1 MEEVPRLRILSAI
14 LLWLES
20 KELYMQTG
28 FTEEKEVS
36 HEWQTTAELP
46 KKHRGYLVAAVLGLL
61 FLVAAVVGIASR
73 VSEHKALA
81 KETEALTVPT
91 VSTIRPK
98 LEPPQEELVLP
109 STLQAFTEAP
119 IYARTNGY
127 LKKWYK
133 DIGSPVRQGELLADI
148 ESPEVDQELL
158 QAKAARQQASAQV
171 EIAKTSAKRWE
182 NLQKMD
188 AVAQQE
194 TDERNSGYAQ
204 AQANLSAA
212 DANVRRLEQLES
224 FKHVYAPFSG
234 VITKRNVDVGA
245 LINAGNSGPN
255 QQMFNIAKTDPI
267 RIYVSVPEVYA
278 DSARPGVKASVQLTS
293 VDGSTFS
300 GSVMRNSESIDP
312 QSRTLLTEIDVPNPK
327 GKLLPGAY
335 AQVHFALKVDVSRLT
350 IPVNAM
356 MTRPEGTL
364 AAVVDSDSKVQLKP
378 IVIGRDYGREIE
390 VLSGISQ
397 SDQVVLNPG
406 DSLESGQQV
415 TIKPAQ
421 KQGGVAQ

>member
-1 MEEVPRLRILSAI
+1 
-14 LLWLES
+14 
-20 KELYMQTG
+20 MQTG

-36 HEWQTTAELP
+36 HEWQTRADAP
-46 KKHRGYLVAAVLGLL
+46 QRHRGYLVAVILGVL

-91 VSTIRPK
+91 VSTIHPQA
-98 LEPPQEELVLP
+98 EPPQEELVLP
-109 STLQAFTEAP
+109 STLQAFIEAP

-127 LKKWYK
+127 LKKWYR
-133 DIGSPVRQGELLADI
+133 DIGSRVRHGELLADI
-148 ESPEVDQELL
+148 ESPEIDQELL
-158 QAKAARQQASAQV
+158 QAKAAREQASAQV
-171 EIAKTSAKRWE
+171 QIAKTSAKRWE

-194 TDERNSGYAQ
+194 TDERNSNYAQ
-204 AQANLSAA
+204 AEANLSAA
-212 DANVRRLEQLES
+212 EANVRRLEQLES

-234 VITKRNVDVGA
+234 VITKRNVDTGA
-245 LINAGNSGPN
+245 LINAGNTGPN
-255 QQMFNIAKTDPI
+255 QQLFNIAQTDPI

-278 DSARPGVKASVQLTS
+278 DSVRPGVKANVQLTS
-293 VDGSTFS
+293 TNTGTFS
-300 GSVMRNSESIDP
+300 GNVVRNSESIDP
-312 QSRTLLTEIDVPNPK
+312 ESRTLLTEIDVPNSS

-335 AQVHFALKVDVSRLT
+335 AQVHFALKVDVPRLT

-378 IVIGRDYGREIE
+378 IAIGRDYGREIE
-390 VLSGISQ
+390 VLSGIQ
-397 SDQVVLNPG
+397 PSDQVVLNPS

-415 TIKPAQ
+415 TVKQ
-421 KQGGVAQ
+421 VRQGGMPQ